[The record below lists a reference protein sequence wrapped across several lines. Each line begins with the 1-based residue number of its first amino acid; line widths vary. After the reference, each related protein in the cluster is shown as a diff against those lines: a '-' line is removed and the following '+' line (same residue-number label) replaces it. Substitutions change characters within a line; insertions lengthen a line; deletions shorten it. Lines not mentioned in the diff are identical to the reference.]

1 MIRKLAEKVTRAFA
15 APDGADN
22 DKDSRDHAIR
32 LATAVLMTEVARV
45 DYDYDE
51 TEFESLIGLIGHAFH
66 LSAEEAADLANA
78 AGEAAEEYVSLHGF
92 TQLLNKNLS
101 EADKERVVSLLWQ
114 VAFADGRL
122 DKYEDWL
129 VLKIADLLYVNR
141 TRVMRLKHDA
151 DPRPA
156 DG

>member
-1 MIRKLAEKVTRAFA
+1 MIRKLADKVTRAFTG
-15 APDGADN
+15 PGAEETAR
-22 DKDSRDHAIR
+22 SGREHAIR

-51 TEFESLIGLIGHAFH
+51 VEFESLIELIGRAFH
-66 LSAEEAADLANA
+66 LPAEEAADLANA
-78 AGEAAEEYVSLHGF
+78 AGETAEEYVSLHSF
-92 TQLLNKNLS
+92 TQLLNKSLS
-101 EADKERVVSLLWQ
+101 ESDKERVVSLLWQ

-141 TRVMRLKHDA
+141 SRVMLLKHDA
-151 DPRPA
+151 NPNPG